1 MRFPFSIT
9 CLRSAKFAAC
19 LISALPAAGGSFF
32 DAGPVAPAA
41 LPAGAIY
48 PLGRTMLFAGY
59 SGKPERD
66 LANGFTVAGPFYG
79 DQSQVDPLL
88 AKGIP
93 TFVQL
98 GVSGGV
104 ANNSADLD
112 PANVRKV
119 VSAQLDRWA
128 DNPHIAFWSVQPE
141 ELRSWRKNEVA
152 YLHLVTGMIRK
163 RDKLHRPIYIYQ
175 PNNRDAASL
184 ESIAA
189 EVDVLGKGSYVN
201 SCGYTGHRGW
211 VRWSIEQT
219 EVAFRLAKKK
229 PFSLI
234 MPELCGDPAPEDVSK
249 IPDWVR
255 HDTYL
260 GLMSGAK
267 GVLVWSLFPRKEV
280 KKTWQIWYD
289 SYAEIGRELTGD
301 RRLGDV
307 FLFGERRHNLEVH
320 PVESRPV
327 YDLQEI
333 KNKEDDAR
341 DKGTAKEMPAMPISP
356 WTATEIAYGPDTYLF
371 IANSSE
377 KPTSFR
383 ISGIPADAGITGV
396 FDGAGKPMPVV
407 RKPLLAKL
415 APWEIFAI
423 KIGRR

>member
-1 MRFPFSIT
+1 MKYLYSIRT
-9 CLRSAKFAAC
+9 AAFVVCLAGM
-19 LISALPAAGGSFF
+19 LPANAGSFF
-32 DAGPVAPAA
+32 DAGPIAPAS
-41 LPAGAIY
+41 LPAELIY
-48 PLGRTMLFAGY
+48 PRGRTMLFAGY

-79 DQSQVDPLL
+79 DQKEIDPLL

-93 TFVQL
+93 CFVQI

-104 ANNSADLD
+104 ADNTADLD

-119 VSAQLDRWA
+119 VSAQLERWA
-128 DNPHIAFWSVQPE
+128 DNPNVAIWAVQPE

-152 YLHLVTGMIRK
+152 YLHLVTGLIRK
-163 RDKLHRPIYIYQ
+163 RDNLHRPIYIYQ

-184 ESIAA
+184 EAIAA

-201 SCGYTGHRGW
+201 WCGYTGHRGW

-219 EVAFRLAKKK
+219 DAAFGLAKKR

-234 MPELCGDPAPEDVSK
+234 MPELCADPAPEDVSK
-249 IPDWVR
+249 IPVWVR

-280 KKTWQIWYD
+280 KKTWQIWYA
-289 SYAEIGRELTGD
+289 SYSEVGKELTGD

-307 FLFGERRHNLEVH
+307 FLFGERRHNLTVK
-320 PVESRPV
+320 PMESRPV

-341 DKGTAKEMPAMPISP
+341 DQNSTKKAPPINISP

-371 IANSSE
+371 IANSSAGS
-377 KPTSFR
+377 TSFTV
-383 ISGIPADAGITGV
+383 SGIPANASAKSAFNDAACPLP
-396 FDGAGKPMPVV
+396 GAAKPWI
-407 RKPLLAKL
+407 AKL
-415 APWEIFAI
+415 APWEVRAI
-423 KIGRR
+423 KISRR